1 MTTSL
6 DTHKR
11 SWAKAISW
19 RIIAFFVLGAVSWL
33 FTHNWS
39 QTTGITIVYAGIQVV
54 LYYFHERYWERVNWG
69 RKKAVT
75 EDYTI

>member
-1 MTTSL
+1 MTGPL

-33 FTHNWS
+33 FTRNWA
-39 QTTGITIVYAGIQVV
+39 QTTWITITYACIQVV

-69 RKKAVT
+69 RKKAAP